1 MRVGIFVV
9 GIPHIYIAKLKS
21 NSRLITMK
29 QGDTKDSSKAVM
41 SGACAFEETQPAIP
55 EVTSSSKEDSPTD
68 GGWGW
73 VVCAG
78 VFVVNFLTVG
88 QHNSAG
94 VVYVAVMD
102 EYSTPRGETGNPFEY
117 CLIIFKLIKSFKMR
131 TITRTRFSQYL
142 VVRERE
148 PASFWR
154 EHVIA
159 VVTLLR
165 GLAKMS

>member
-1 MRVGIFVV
+1 MRFSYFSSQNIHYWRGGLNLTLSWIVRVGIFVV
-9 GIPHIYIAKLKS
+9 RIPHIYIAKLKR

-94 VVYVAVMD
+94 VVYVAMMD

-117 CLIIFKLIKSFKMR
+117 CLTIFKLIKSFKMR
-131 TITRTRFSQYL
+131 TITRTRL
-142 VVRERE
+142 VVRD
-148 PASFWR
+148 
-154 EHVIA
+154 
-159 VVTLLR
+159 
-165 GLAKMS
+165 

>member
-9 GIPHIYIAKLKS
+9 GIPHIYIYIAKLKS
-21 NSRLITMK
+21 KSRLITMK

-41 SGACAFEETQPAIP
+41 SGACAFEEAQPAIP
-55 EVTSSSKEDSPTD
+55 EATSSGKEDSPTD

-94 VVYVAVMD
+94 VVYVAMMD
-102 EYSTPRGETGNPFEY
+102 EYYTSRGETGNPFEY
-117 CLIIFKLIKSFKMR
+117 CLTFFRLIYSL
-131 TITRTRFSQYL
+131 RF
-142 VVRERE
+142 
-148 PASFWR
+148 
-154 EHVIA
+154 
-159 VVTLLR
+159 
-165 GLAKMS
+165 